1 MMNSIMKNKL
11 KKLLYTILPIIFWI
25 AVWQIAAI
33 IVNRSFFLPT
43 VAETFKAL
51 IKTAGTSVFYKV
63 VSLTFLRVLSGIFLG
78 TVAGILLAIAS
89 HHSRIVYSLLSPI
102 ISVAK
107 ATPVATFIIIL
118 YVNMKDDVLT
128 IFIGFLM
135 VMPIIWQNLIDAY
148 SSIDKELLEVCE
160 LYGFSFKKRM
170 RVLILP
176 AFMKYLLPALVTA
189 TGLAWKSEVAAE
201 IIAYTTNSI
210 GQHMNMAQYAN
221 DTPTMFA
228 WTLVIIAI
236 SISLEKGMKAL
247 LSRCKI

>member
-1 MMNSIMKNKL
+1 MKSKL
-11 KKLLYTILPIIFWI
+11 KKLLYTVLPIVFW
-25 AVWQIAAI
+25 VTLWQVAAL

-43 VAETFKAL
+43 VTETLKAL
-51 IKTAGTSVFYKV
+51 FSTAATSVFYKV
-63 VSLTFLRVLSGIFLG
+63 VFLTFLRVLAGIFLG
-78 TVAGILLAIAS
+78 TVSGIVLAIAS
-89 HHSRIVYSLLSPI
+89 HHSKIVYSLVSPI

-135 VMPIIWQNLIDAY
+135 VMPIIWQNLTDAY
-148 SSIDKELLEVCE
+148 SSIDKELVEVCL
-160 LYGFSFKKRM
+160 LYGFSFKKKM
-170 RVLILP
+170 KVLIIP

-228 WTLVIIAI
+228 WTLVIILI
-236 SISLEKGMKAL
+236 SILLEKGMKIL